1 MKRFKMF
8 LFGFAMM
15 CVLSGCSNSEAVEE
29 EIEYPAIDYY
39 GTYNENDLL
48 IIGTETKLAGITTE
62 IPQIDGLKDEE
73 VQNKINEDMKSRIF
87 EVCEDI
93 PSLNYLDYY
102 TDSNFANI
110 ISISVFYGSDD
121 TYGQV
126 YLNYNLI
133 NGEKLTFEEL
143 FYEDTDTLEIVR
155 NAFYEALILSQMTGD
170 ISENEYY
177 KIVKSFTETED
188 KQFVFTPA
196 KIYMYQNEHTASVK
210 MLDIADE
217 ISIYSRY
224 LTEESIYEKDNIG
237 KKNIMTGVSIPEEAF
252 DKMEFGYLCENC
264 WYDLTI
270 MKEYIGDT
278 FPEENQAQ
286 YLIFKKDRYD
296 EFYEQIHQYK
306 EIALEHPDKFYL
318 VLSKPSF
325 YLENTSEWNGEEWI
339 EEYSE
344 YAVVNEH
351 FTVFEMPLELY
362 ETVYKEK
369 ILEAYRYDYLAMA
382 GGIYIEATEENILV
396 DDQYGEK
403 RYNYVT
409 GEEIN

>member
-1 MKRFKMF
+1 M
-8 LFGFAMM
+8 A
-15 CVLSGCSNSEAVEE
+15 VPLSV
-29 EIEYPAIDYY
+29 
-39 GTYNENDLL
+39 
-48 IIGTETKLAGITTE
+48 TETKLAGITTE

-217 ISIYSRY
+217 ISIYSRF
-224 LTEESIYEKDNIG
+224 LTDESIYEKDNIG

-252 DKMEFGYLCENC
+252 DKMEFGYLCGNC

-270 MKEYIGDT
+270 MKEYIGDA
-278 FPEENQAQ
+278 FPEENETR

-296 EFYEQIHQYK
+296 EFYKQIHQYK

-325 YLENTSEWNGEEWI
+325 YLENNSEWNGEEWI
-339 EEYSE
+339 EKYSE

-369 ILEAYRYDYLAMA
+369 ILEAYRYDYLALA
-382 GGIYIEATEENILV
+382 GGIYIETTEESILV